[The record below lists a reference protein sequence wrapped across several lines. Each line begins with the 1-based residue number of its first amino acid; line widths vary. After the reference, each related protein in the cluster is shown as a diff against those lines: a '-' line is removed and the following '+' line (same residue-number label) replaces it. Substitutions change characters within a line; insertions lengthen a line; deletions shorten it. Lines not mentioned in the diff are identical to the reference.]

1 MIWGWT
7 SSCEIWPVWNPHLGC
22 FSDMSEGDSRM
33 SGTSSNGIGSDPHPP
48 PPPPPPPPNLP
59 MKCNFYYFNTVGLYI
74 KKNTDIIQAN
84 GYTGHIQWLNNGYK
98 QQKKI
103 SFVSKFMVIN
113 KNIDIYK
120 VWRKKNDCLR
130 PAQFSA
136 TVRRLCKQCV
146 IKISAENSWSC
157 LVAENITSAA
167 AIDIKVQLQIF
178 YPFANLL

>member
-48 PPPPPPPPNLP
+48 PPPPPNLP

-74 KKNTDIIQAN
+74 KKKIQILYKPMDTLDIFNDWIMDIN
-84 GYTGHIQWLNNGYK
+84 
-98 QQKKI
+98 KKII

-120 VWRKKNDCLR
+120 VWREKTTVFGQLSSRR
-130 PAQFSA
+130 PCGGCANNA
-136 TVRRLCKQCV
+136 
-146 IKISAENSWSC
+146 WSKFRPKTRGA
-157 LVAENITSAA
+157 V
-167 AIDIKVQLQIF
+167 
-178 YPFANLL
+178 